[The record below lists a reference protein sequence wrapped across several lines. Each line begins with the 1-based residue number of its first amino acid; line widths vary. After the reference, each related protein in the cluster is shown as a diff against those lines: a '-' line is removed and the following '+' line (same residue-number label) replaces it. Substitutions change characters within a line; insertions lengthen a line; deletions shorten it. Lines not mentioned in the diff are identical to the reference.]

1 MIERVKLRR
10 RLPLPDVPLLV
21 TELAEDFERLRDDL
35 EQDIK
40 PRGAIEQIY
49 VQDVAAIVWDILRLR
64 RCKAV
69 IIKTGFRAALERLL
83 DQLLSG
89 TDLEDNLEELA
100 IDWFTDPKAKK
111 RVADLLGMFEL
122 DEFAIEAEAM
132 RELAPTLDII
142 EKMLSSL
149 ESRRDRALYHG
160 GQYRLSLSQ
169 QLRESTNNIIDGKVL
184 PALERT
190 SGKSS
195 AA

>member
-89 TDLEDNLEELA
+89 TDLEDDLEELA

-111 RVADLLGMFEL
+111 RV
-122 DEFAIEAEAM
+122 
-132 RELAPTLDII
+132 
-142 EKMLSSL
+142 
-149 ESRRDRALYHG
+149 
-160 GQYRLSLSQ
+160 
-169 QLRESTNNIIDGKVL
+169 
-184 PALERT
+184 
-190 SGKSS
+190 
-195 AA
+195 